1 MFDIIV
7 ISCLLIIIIILVFN
21 LKDITKYEKNL
32 ESNMDRIKNEI
43 KRELQLEMCKAV
55 NQDIEL

>member
-43 KRELQLEMCKAV
+43 KRELQLEMCQAV